1 MRAWALARAL
11 RARARPLRAGDADR
25 DAPVFIVRFMCSA
38 ACLKLKSIQKQLPNW
53 APNCSKFIPG
63 WLQNPPQNGSK
74 MCLQTLLERSWEPLG
89 YGSIFRSLIFGSS
102 WPLGA
107 LLEPSGPK
115 KTNWKRLLDGPR
127 PPRRPVS
134 ACLGVQN
141 GARRG
146 VQKGGKNG
154 TPA

>member
-38 ACLKLKSIQKQLPNW
+38 TRVRLKSIQNNSSTGPQIVPN
-53 APNCSKFIPG
+53 SS
-63 WLQNPPQNGSK
+63 LDGSK
-74 MCLQTLLERSWEPLG
+74 ILPKIAPKCVLEPSWRPLG
-89 YGSIFRSLIFGSS
+89 YGSLFRSLIFASS

-107 LLEPSGPK
+107 LLEVSGPK
-115 KTNWKRLLDGPR
+115 KSNWKRLLDGPR